1 MTFANFKNAKIV
13 RSNWLESGGR
23 RLDCN
28 PYMSGAL
35 EAIDT
40 LNALHVRKDR
50 LDDVTD
56 DIFDS
61 GRESRNWVDDPAFGV
76 PYMGTSSILYSDLTT
91 LPLISSKQVQRNHRL
106 PIKKSWSLI
115 TRSGSIGRMAYVR
128 PDMVGMTCSE
138 DVLRVVA
145 NQSKIAAGYLYAFLA
160 CKYGVPLV
168 VSGTYG
174 AIIQH
179 IEPVHVKGIEV
190 PRCGDEVESQVH
202 QLVEKAALLR
212 SQYQEKLNQ
221 ATCRLLSAAGIEDCP
236 AHVWNKMG
244 PESGFSASIS
254 ISRSMRAANYS
265 TRVQQLLGMI
275 ENSGSTTLG
284 EICDGGQLGTG
295 ARFKRI
301 DCDPEEGIRLV
312 GQKQGF
318 WMRPEGRWI
327 APRYTPEGVFATNE
341 SVLIASSGTLG
352 ESEVYCRP
360 ILVTGKWLDFAY
372 TQHFLRVV
380 SGNSDFPGA
389 YLFAFLRSEVAFRIL
404 RSMST
409 GSKQQEIHLGFVSR
423 LPVPTL
429 TSDLRIEIAETVRSA
444 FVDRDQA
451 DSLEDKA
458 LLIVEEAIKGGAA

>member
-13 RSNWLESGGR
+13 RSAWLESSGR

-50 LDDVTD
+50 LDEVTD

-61 GRESRNWVDDPAFGV
+61 GRESRSWVDDPAFGV

-91 LPLISSKQVQRNHRL
+91 LPLISSKQVRRNPRL
-106 PIKKSWSLI
+106 PIDQSWSLI

-145 NQSKIAAGYLYAFLA
+145 NQSKISPGYLYAFLA
-160 CKYGVPLV
+160 CKYGVPLI

-179 IEPVHVKGIEV
+179 IEPVHVNGIEI
-190 PRCGDEVESQVH
+190 PRFGELIESQVH

-212 SQYQEKLNQ
+212 SQYQAKLNQ
-221 ATCRLLSAAGIEDCP
+221 ATGRLLSAAGIEDCP

-244 PESGFSASIS
+244 PETGFSASIS
-254 ISRSMRAANYS
+254 ISHSMRAANYS
-265 TRVQQLLGMI
+265 KRIHKLLGTI
-275 ENSGSTTLG
+275 ESSGATTLG

-327 APRYTPEGVFATNE
+327 APRYTPKGVFATNE

-389 YLFAFLRSEVAFRIL
+389 YLFAFLRSEVAFRAL

-423 LPVPTL
+423 LPIPIL
-429 TSDLRIEIAETVRSA
+429 TSDLRVEIAETVRSA
-444 FVDRDQA
+444 FIDRDRA
-451 DSLEDKA
+451 DSFEDKA
-458 LLIVEEAIKGGAA
+458 LRIVEEAIKGGAA